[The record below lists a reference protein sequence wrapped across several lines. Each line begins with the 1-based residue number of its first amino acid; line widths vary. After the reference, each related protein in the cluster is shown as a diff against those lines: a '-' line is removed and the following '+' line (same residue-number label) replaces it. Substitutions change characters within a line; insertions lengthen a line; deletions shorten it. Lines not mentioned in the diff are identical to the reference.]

1 MAKGDHRLPDKAPR
15 AWTALISVR
24 AFAVHLLTATSAALA
39 LVALVFATAGA
50 WPPMFVTLGLALI
63 VDGIDGPLAR
73 RFKVAEV
80 LPRWSGETLD
90 LVVDFCTYVFVP
102 AYAIAASGILPQG
115 LTLPAGI
122 IVVVSGAIYFADR
135 NMKTDDNYFRGFPA
149 VWNLAAFY
157 LILLQPSPWAGVAM
171 VVALAGLSF
180 APIKFLHPLR
190 VERGRTLNVAL
201 LGVWSLL
208 ALIAVLWDLEPGP
221 LVVWPLVVIAIYF
234 FLTGFLS
241 R

>member
-1 MAKGDHRLPDKAPR
+1 MAKDEDRSSAKALR
-15 AWTALISVR
+15 MREALIVVR

-50 WPPMFVTLGLALI
+50 WAPMFVTLGIALM
-63 VDGIDGPLAR
+63 VDGVDGPLAR

-90 LVVDFCTYVFVP
+90 LVVDFVTYVFVP
-102 AYAIAASGILPQG
+102 AYAIAASGILPRG

-122 IVVVSGAIYFADR
+122 VVVVSGAIYFSDR
-135 NMKTDDNYFRGFPA
+135 NMKTEDNYFRGFPA
-149 VWNLAAFY
+149 IWNLAAFY

-171 VVALAGLSF
+171 VGVLAALSF

-190 VERGRTLNVAL
+190 VQRGRALNIGL
-201 LGVWSLL
+201 LAIWSLL
-208 ALIAVLWDLEPGP
+208 ALGAVIQDLEPGP
-221 LVVWPLVVIAIYF
+221 YVVWPLVVIAIYF